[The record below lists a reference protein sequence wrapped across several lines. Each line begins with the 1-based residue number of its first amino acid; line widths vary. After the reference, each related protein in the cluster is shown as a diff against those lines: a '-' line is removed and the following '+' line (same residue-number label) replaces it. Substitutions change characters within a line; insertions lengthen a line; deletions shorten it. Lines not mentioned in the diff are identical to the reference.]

1 MKTVT
6 PLNTIWRS
14 LWEEWLFQQRAAV
27 LLTCWNFH
35 HQAAAWLSEE
45 NVDSTVW
52 VVLHPHPLVCKVE
65 YGMKMFQQC
74 YLLVTGSRIWFYD
87 RFLMVCAVNFTLYNV
102 YICMASNYHSIL
114 VLSKFLEVDMS
125 NITFECVY
133 IYCDI
138 FNTTKFVLCAKCK
151 ITFLVH
157 AVWPLIV
164 VTKRPLLC
172 VSTLIGRNI

>member
-1 MKTVT
+1 
-6 PLNTIWRS
+6 
-14 LWEEWLFQQRAAV
+14 
-27 LLTCWNFH
+27 
-35 HQAAAWLSEE
+35 
-45 NVDSTVW
+45 
-52 VVLHPHPLVCKVE
+52 
-65 YGMKMFQQC
+65 
-74 YLLVTGSRIWFYD
+74 
-87 RFLMVCAVNFTLYNV
+87 MVCAVNFTLYNV

-157 AVWPLIV
+157 AV
-164 VTKRPLLC
+164 
-172 VSTLIGRNI
+172 